1 MFKIFNKN
9 NHFFGLG
16 IEKFAMIIFLCK
28 GYQIVAW
35 RYKTPF
41 GEIDLVVKKSNI
53 LVFVEVKS
61 TYRILFNPENAFR
74 QNQIKRF
81 FNAVEFFVKNNLQFV
96 NLPRRFDLFEFKGF
110 FSYKHHLN
118 FIS

>member
-1 MFKIFNKN
+1 MFKIVNKN

-16 IEKFAMIIFLCK
+16 IEKLAIIIFLCK

-41 GEIDLVVKKSNI
+41 GEIDLVIKKSNI
-53 LVFVEVKS
+53 LIFVEVKS
-61 TYRILFNPENAFR
+61 THRNLFNPEIAFR

-81 FNAVEFFVKNNLQFV
+81 FNAIEYFVKINIQFA
-96 NLPRRFDLFEFKGF
+96 NMARRLDLFEYKGN